1 VKLRGFIN
9 PWLLFALGVALVRL
23 TVANSY
29 YFTLLNIIGI
39 HALLVVGLNLL
50 LGYAGQISLGHA
62 AFFGLGA
69 YTTGILTAT
78 YGINPWLA
86 LPAGLL
92 VAGAAAFLVGV
103 PALKLRGYYLAMATL
118 GFGIIVYIIFNQT
131 QELTGGPSGLSGIP
145 PLSLAGFPLDSPDR
159 LFLLIWPVLGMI
171 LLLSANLVDSRL
183 GRALRALHDG
193 EPAAQSLGVDTARVK
208 LLVFVWSA
216 LYASLA
222 GSLYAHTLNF
232 IAPTSFGFMFS
243 IKLVTMVVVGG
254 MASIWGSL
262 LGAAVLTVLPEF
274 LVVFHDYE
282 IIIFGGILMV
292 VMIFLPRGLV
302 RGILDLWEFRRYKKM
317 GGDFLFPDLI
327 LALHEVTLAFGGLT
341 AVQNVSFGVPRGVVK
356 AIIGPNGAGKTTLFN
371 LITGFLS
378 PDQGHII
385 YRGEPIQGQPAH
397 AVAAKGIARTFQL
410 VQLFD
415 HLTVLENVMV
425 GRHRLTRAGLFGGML
440 RFPSMRRE
448 EAAIKAKAWE
458 ALEFAGLADRA
469 HQPAAVL
476 PLGLKRLL
484 EIARALA
491 SEPRL
496 LLLDEPASG
505 LDQIETDRLGEM
517 ILSLRDQGL
526 TILLVEHDMSLTM
539 EVAEEIV
546 VLNYG
551 ELLAEGPPRAIQ
563 KHPEVIAAY
572 LGSDW
577 QG

>member
-9 PWLLFALGVALVRL
+9 PWLLFALGVILVRL

-29 YFTLLNIIGI
+29 YFTLFNIIGI

-69 YTTGILTAT
+69 YTSGILTAT

-118 GFGIIVYIIFNQT
+118 GFGIIVYIFFNQT

-145 PLSLAGFPLDSPDR
+145 SLSLAGFPLDSPDR
-159 LFLLIWPVLGMI
+159 LFLLIWPVLGVI

-262 LGAAVLTVLPEF
+262 LGAAVLTILPEF

-317 GGDFLFPDLI
+317 GGDSP
-327 LALHEVTLAFGGLT
+327 
-341 AVQNVSFGVPRGVVK
+341 VS
-356 AIIGPNGAGKTTLFN
+356 
-371 LITGFLS
+371 
-378 PDQGHII
+378 
-385 YRGEPIQGQPAH
+385 
-397 AVAAKGIARTFQL
+397 
-410 VQLFD
+410 
-415 HLTVLENVMV
+415 
-425 GRHRLTRAGLFGGML
+425 
-440 RFPSMRRE
+440 
-448 EAAIKAKAWE
+448 
-458 ALEFAGLADRA
+458 
-469 HQPAAVL
+469 
-476 PLGLKRLL
+476 
-484 EIARALA
+484 
-491 SEPRL
+491 
-496 LLLDEPASG
+496 
-505 LDQIETDRLGEM
+505 
-517 ILSLRDQGL
+517 
-526 TILLVEHDMSLTM
+526 
-539 EVAEEIV
+539 
-546 VLNYG
+546 
-551 ELLAEGPPRAIQ
+551 
-563 KHPEVIAAY
+563 
-572 LGSDW
+572 
-577 QG
+577 